1 MGRVVAC
8 PIAPL
13 KLNARSNYFTSRDG
27 RECLH
32 AGGPDRV
39 RPSLRLPEQDDAVR
53 VGSLAVVVDTPAG
66 RGLRELLRI
75 DQHEDGVQARM
86 NPAWYDVLFQSNA
99 PATHLTHLKCDVA
112 AGFQH
117 ASQFHKYLR

>member
-13 KLNARSNYFTSRDG
+13 KLNARSNYM
-27 RECLH
+27 
-32 AGGPDRV
+32 
-39 RPSLRLPEQDDAVR
+39 PSRLPEQDDAVR

-66 RGLRELLRI
+66 RSLREFLRI
-75 DQHEDGVQARM
+75 DQQEDGVQARS

-112 AGFQH
+112 AGLQH
-117 ASQFHKYLR
+117 ASQF